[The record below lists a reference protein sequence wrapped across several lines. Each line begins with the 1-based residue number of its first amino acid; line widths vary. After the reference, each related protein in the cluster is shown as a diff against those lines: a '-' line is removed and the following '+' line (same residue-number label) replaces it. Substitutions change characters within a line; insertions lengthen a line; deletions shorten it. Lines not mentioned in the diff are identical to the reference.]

1 MLYTAINNQESF
13 MALPKRTKKKVVR
26 GAPRVR
32 RGDKLKAP
40 SWDGWEEWSGE
51 QFHRFRDAS
60 RAFYYENYKAADLYP
75 HTYKWMKENE
85 YTAEQI
91 RQAKAA
97 PSYELSI
104 TAAIVAKQLLDG
116 MPDYNPKQNEYW
128 ESLPGTM
135 GSVQPASVFLKERIE
150 RAIQVGSKVVEVKKE
165 EEKAKKDVYVPTI
178 QERIRDQAYIQSEA
192 IEDWLEGWLVDP
204 KSFDPKGFDFKK
216 HFVDKGV
223 TQAHARK
230 LKTFYVDALVD
241 FDELERYPTAGQL
254 KKMSELDQDLWAQLK
269 EGYSHIKKADI
280 KNYRIAIGEL
290 ITALDFVIDSA
301 KATRKPRKPKVYSA
315 DKLVAKLKYLKVDDK
330 YKLASIDPSQ
340 IIGANELWVFNV
352 KTRKLGKYIAS
363 NIDPKGM
370 QREGS
375 GLSVKGT
382 TIQGYDE
389 SLSLQKTLRKPPEQ
403 LKEFKD
409 AGKVKLRKFLDEIA
423 TTDTKLNGRI
433 NPETVLLKVS

>member
-1 MLYTAINNQESF
+1 

-40 SWDGWEEWSGE
+40 SWDGWQDWDG
-51 QFHRFRDAS
+51 QKYHRFRDAS
-60 RAFYYENYKAADLYP
+60 RSFYYENYKATDLYP
-75 HTYKWMKENE
+75 HTYKWMADNG
-85 YTAEQI
+85 YTKEQI
-91 RQAKAA
+91 KHAKSA
-97 PSYELSI
+97 PTYELSI

-116 MPDYNPKQNEYW
+116 MPDYNPKEAEYW

-135 GSVQPASVFLKERIE
+135 GTTQPATKFLKERIE
-150 RAIQVGSKVVEVKKE
+150 RAIQVGSKVVEVKQK

-216 HFVDKGV
+216 HFADKGV

-241 FDELERYPTAGQL
+241 YNELERMPTAGQL
-254 KKMSELDQDLWAQLK
+254 KKMSEFEADQWAQLK
-269 EGYSHIKKADI
+269 EGYAHIKKADI

-290 ITALDFVIDSA
+290 IAALDFVIDSA

-330 YKLASIDPSQ
+330 YKLASIDPAQ
-340 IIGANELWVFNV
+340 IIGASELWVFNV
-352 KTRKLGKYIAS
+352 KNRKIGKYVAS

-370 QREGS
+370 QRDGS

-382 TIQGYDE
+382 TIQGFDE
-389 SLSLQKTLRKPPEQ
+389 KLSIQKTLRKPPEQ
-403 LKEFKD
+403 LKQFKD
-409 AGKVKLRKFLDEIA
+409 AGKVKLRKFIEEIP

-433 NPETVLLKVS
+433 NPETILLKVS